1 MIGKDRLVFDT
12 TDADSTD
19 NVGAYIRGA
28 DGTIITHTTE
38 GAKEALDVYVA
49 NQIAMQSEHAE
60 DSAHVSGDIGSFAL
74 GVRNDTN
81 AVMTSAD
88 GDYSPLATDSAGRLK
103 VVADFSAAFD
113 FVYAEDS
120 AHTTGDSG
128 AYVLSVRE
136 DTLAASTS
144 ATGDYQSFKTD
155 GLGRLWMNGTHQTM
169 AFSAVTVT
177 STATDLVATDLANR
191 KRILIENLGN
201 KVIYVGS
208 AAVTDATG
216 FRISNGSALELDIGP
231 GVNIHGI
238 TPSGSSDVR
247 ILELA

>member
-12 TDADSTD
+12 TTPDDTD

-49 NQIAMQSEHAE
+49 NQIDIASDHAE

-81 AVMTSAD
+81 TVLTSAD
-88 GDYSPLATDSAGRLK
+88 GDYSPIAVDSAGRLK

-120 AHTTGDSG
+120 AHTTGDPG

-136 DTLAASTS
+136 DTLTTSTS
-144 ATGDYQSFKTD
+144 ASGDYQSMKTD
-155 GLGRLWMNGTHQTM
+155 AHGRMWINATNQTM

-177 STATDLVATDLANR
+177 TTATDLVATDLANR
-191 KRILIENLGN
+191 KRILVENLGN
-201 KVIYVGS
+201 RPIYVGS
-208 AAVTDATG
+208 AAVTDADG

-238 TPSGSSDVR
+238 TSTGSSDVR
-247 ILELA
+247 IIELA